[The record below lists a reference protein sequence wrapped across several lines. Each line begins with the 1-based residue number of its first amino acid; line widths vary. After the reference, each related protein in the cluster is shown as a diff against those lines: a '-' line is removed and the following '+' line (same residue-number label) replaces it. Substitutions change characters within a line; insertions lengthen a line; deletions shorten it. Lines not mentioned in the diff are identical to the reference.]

1 VHCPFC
7 HADDTQVID
16 TRVSGE
22 QVRRRR
28 ECKQCKARFTTYES
42 VERQMPRVLKR
53 DGTWEAFSE
62 EKLRRSL
69 EIALQKRP
77 VKSEEIELAIQ
88 EISRILHQSGE
99 KEVPST
105 RIGDLAMS
113 TLQRLDSVA
122 YVRYASVY
130 LSFSDLTAF
139 QDLLLRL
146 TAKSDLS

>member
-1 VHCPFC
+1 MHCPFC
-7 HADDTQVID
+7 QAADTQVID

-28 ECKQCKARFTTYES
+28 ECKHCKSRFTTYETI
-42 VERQMPRVLKR
+42 ERQLPRVLKR

-62 EKLRRSL
+62 EKLRHSL

-77 VKSEEIELAIQ
+77 VKSAEVDVAVQ
-88 EISRILHQSGE
+88 EISRTLQQRGE

-105 RIGDLAMS
+105 AIGDLAM
-113 TLQRLDSVA
+113 TALQKLDSVA

-146 TAKSDLS
+146 TGKSDIA